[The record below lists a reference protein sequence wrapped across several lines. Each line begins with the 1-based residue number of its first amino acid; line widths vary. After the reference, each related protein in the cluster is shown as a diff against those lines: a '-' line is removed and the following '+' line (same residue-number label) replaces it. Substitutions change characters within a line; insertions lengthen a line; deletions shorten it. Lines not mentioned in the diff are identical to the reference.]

1 MPDNNNTLSPQIS
14 MGEIYEGGALNS
26 ISIDELVD
34 NRVAIRQLVNEV
46 NIKNKQIKA
55 MSDEIMSL
63 KGEIVGLRNQTLI
76 KWQDAIFNAI
86 GAVVLAIGT
95 NIVSSNLPVSIMLI
109 LLGVSCIT
117 IVNVWGVVR
126 TKRN

>member
-76 KWQDAIFNAI
+76 KWQDAIVNAI

>member
-1 MPDNNNTLSPQIS
+1 MPDINNTFSTQIS
-14 MGEIYEGGALNS
+14 MGEIYEGGSLNS

-46 NIKNKQIKA
+46 NIKNKQINT
-55 MSDEIMSL
+55 MSDEISSL

-95 NIVSSNLPVSIMLI
+95 NVLSSDLLVAIILMLI
-109 LLGVSCIT
+109 GVACIA
-117 IVNVWGVVR
+117 IVNVWGIVR
-126 TKRN
+126 TKR